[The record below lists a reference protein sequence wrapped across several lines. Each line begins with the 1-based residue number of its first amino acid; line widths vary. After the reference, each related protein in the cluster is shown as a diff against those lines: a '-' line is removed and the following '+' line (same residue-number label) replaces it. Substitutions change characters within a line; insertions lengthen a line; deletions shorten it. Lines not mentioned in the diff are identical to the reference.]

1 MILTRDQTREL
12 DRRAIEEFGVPGIV
26 LMENAGRGMAE
37 LLRTLGINGPVVL
50 CCGRGNNG
58 GDGFVMARHLDNA
71 GIRVRVLLFGD
82 PAQLSG
88 DAAINHR
95 ILAASG
101 IPLEVFTDS
110 ALDEEGLRRQ
120 LAEADWIVDALF
132 GSGLR
137 GTIKPPFDRIIAAIN
152 ATAARVFAV
161 DIPSGLDS
169 DTGQPLDAAIRA
181 HHTGTVAA
189 MKKGFLE
196 PSAAAWLGQVHLID
210 MGAPRAL
217 LTRMAQSWRTKSH

>member
-1 MILTRDQTREL
+1 MILTREQTREL

-37 LLRTLGINGPVVL
+37 LLRTLGINGPVAI
-50 CCGRGNNG
+50 CCGKGNNG

-71 GIRVRVLLFGD
+71 GVRVRVLLFGD

-95 ILAASG
+95 IIAVSG
-101 IPLEVFTDS
+101 IPLEVFTGP
-110 ALDEEGLRRQ
+110 ALDEERLRRQ
-120 LAEADWIVDALF
+120 LADADWIVDALF

-137 GTIKPPFDRIIAAIN
+137 GTIQPPFDRMIAAIN
-152 ATAARVFAV
+152 SAAARVFAV

-169 DTGQPLDAAIRA
+169 DTGQPLGIAIRA
-181 HHTGTVAA
+181 HHTATVAA
-189 MKKGFLE
+189 MKKGFLTS
-196 PSAAAWLGQVHLID
+196 SAAAWVGQVHVID
-210 MGAPRAL
+210 MGAPRVL
-217 LTRMAQSWRTKSH
+217 LARMGG